1 MASQGK
7 APPHSGVGRFG
18 GAAAAVELV
27 WPAGGGERIKMP
39 CSERERERR
48 GLMLRR
54 TDPDPSSIPYSWVPL
69 DESLSPVFSF
79 FFGKK
84 ELMIY
89 VLPSS

>member
-1 MASQGK
+1 
-7 APPHSGVGRFG
+7 
-18 GAAAAVELV
+18 
-27 WPAGGGERIKMP
+27 
-39 CSERERERR
+39 
-48 GLMLRR
+48 MLRR